1 MFVWIQSL
9 SFFGTRFIA
18 LRSASIARSR
28 WPERDW
34 NGPIIVARRKLQNKR
49 PIRVNVETT
58 QDNVD
63 WSVSR
68 RDHLETDF
76 QPLWKSIARLD

>member
-9 SFFGTRFIA
+9 SFGTRFIA
-18 LRSASIARSR
+18 PRSASIARSR

-34 NGPIIVARRKLQNKR
+34 TWTLPRREEELQNKR

-58 QDNVD
+58 HVNVA

-68 RDHLETDF
+68 RHDLETDL
-76 QPLWKSIARLD
+76 QPSRKSIARLE